1 MNMPHQPEIEL
12 LLLCARPQ
20 ADDDAV
26 ARIRTLL
33 QQKLDWQLIFQLA
46 EYHRTIPLLAFH
58 LHNDAPDLLAN
69 DIQTKLQTSRIN
81 STQQNLVLGMEVL
94 HLTNLLSAEGINAVP
109 FKGPVSAMLVYG
121 DMAMRACGD
130 IDLLVTQN
138 DHRKAER
145 ALENEDY
152 KVKTRYQ
159 DAMQSSLWH
168 EQRQISVDL
177 HWGIPPIRPRLDSD
191 QLWKELKPINLLT
204 QSVLTFSPCDTL
216 LVTARNAVKEYWK
229 PSLHHV
235 SDIAALTSNYTNDD
249 WRTAFTRAR
258 EIGCQRILIAAV
270 LLSHRLLNLTLP
282 SAGPTKLFNH
292 QGINKVVDE
301 LQDHLF
307 LNPDEQVTELLMK
320 PKHHHQRQA
329 YFLTLTDSLWNRSLD
344 WLNWAITPNN
354 ADLDFITLPKAL
366 SFLYFFIRP
375 LRLLVK
381 RMNSLYKGT
390 S

>member
-1 MNMPHQPEIEL
+1 MLQPPETGL

-20 ADDDAV
+20 VDDDTV
-26 ARIRTLL
+26 AHIRDLL
-33 QQKLDWQLIFQLA
+33 RHKLDWQLIFQLA
-46 EYHRTIPLLAFH
+46 EYHRTTPLLAFH
-58 LHNDAPDLLAN
+58 LHDHAADLLAG
-69 DIQTKLQTSRIN
+69 DIQDELQKHHLN

-94 HLTNLLSAEGINAVP
+94 RLINIFSVAGINTVP

-145 ALENEDY
+145 ALENEGY
-152 KVKTRYQ
+152 EVKTRYQ

-177 HWGIPPIRPRLDSD
+177 HWGIPPGRPRLDSD

-320 PKHHHQRQA
+320 PKHHHQMQA
-329 YFLTLTDSLWNRSLD
+329 YFLTLTDSLWNRSLE

-381 RMNSLYKGT
+381 RMNSIYKGT

>member
-1 MNMPHQPEIEL
+1 MNMPHPPEIEL

-20 ADDDAV
+20 TDDDAV

-69 DIQTKLQTSRIN
+69 DIQTELQTSRIN

-94 HLTNLLSAEGINAVP
+94 RLTDLLSAKGINAVP
-109 FKGPVSAMLVYG
+109 FKGPVSAMLAYG
-121 DMAMRACGD
+121 DMALRACGD
-130 IDLLVTQN
+130 IDLLVTQI
-138 DHRKAER
+138 DHGKAEKV
-145 ALENEDY
+145 LEHDGYTVE
-152 KVKTRYQ
+152 TRYQ

-177 HWGIPPIRPRLDSD
+177 HWGIPPIRPRLNSD
-191 QLWKELKPINLLT
+191 QLRRGLRPITLLT
-204 QSVLTFSPCDTL
+204 KPVLTFSPCDTL

-235 SDIAALTSNYTNDD
+235 SDIAALTINYTNDD
-249 WRTAFTRAR
+249 WRIAFTRAR

-270 LLSHRLLNLTLP
+270 LLAHRLLNLTLP
-282 SAGPTKLFNH
+282 AAAPGKLFSH

-307 LNPDEQVTELLMK
+307 LNPGEQVTELLMK
-320 PKHHHQRQA
+320 PHHHRQKQI
-329 YFLTLTDSLWNRSLD
+329 YFLTLTDSLWNRSLY
-344 WLNWAITPNN
+344 WLNWASTPNK
-354 ADLDFITLPKAL
+354 ADLDFVTLPKTL

-381 RMNSLYKGT
+381 RMS
-390 S
+390 